1 MARILIAED
10 EPQIRSAISEI
21 VSGAGHETHETF
33 DGLGALYDTKELKPD
48 VLLLDWMIPEMFGGE
63 VLDHIRNDD
72 EYSEIK
78 DTIVIIVSD
87 FEDETSREKFVSAG
101 ANEFVAK
108 RDDPD
113 RMKSELLGAIQ
124 RLLDERASS

>member
-1 MARILIAED
+1 MARILIVDD
-10 EPQIRSAISEI
+10 EPQIRSAIAGI

-33 DGLGALYDTKELKPD
+33 DGISALYDAKELKPD

-63 VLDHIRNDD
+63 ILDHIRNDD
-72 EYSEIK
+72 EYSDIK

-101 ANEFVAK
+101 ADEYVAK

-113 RMKSELLGAIQ
+113 QMKADLLGAIQ
-124 RLLDERASS
+124 RLLDERASG